1 MLRCNDNDVAAGKPV
16 CRILRFPGLCL
27 VRSAGRKPVVQL
39 WGLKMRKGA
48 LLLALVMVAAAPT
61 AALAAKAKAPV
72 DPNANTKKLMYT
84 LSMQPVYV
92 MQNNFGFN
100 PKKK

>member
-1 MLRCNDNDVAAGKPV
+1 
-16 CRILRFPGLCL
+16 
-27 VRSAGRKPVVQL
+27 
-39 WGLKMRKGA
+39 MRKGA

-61 AALAAKAKAPV
+61 AAFAAKKAKAPV

-84 LSMQPVYV
+84 LSMQPAYV
-92 MQNNFGFN
+92 VQNNFGFN